1 MDPFII
7 TVGLMFVVFCAFGLY
22 VIHRSES
29 TKH

>member
-7 TVGLMFVVFCAFGLY
+7 TVGLMAVVFIAFGLY

-29 TKH
+29 KKD